1 MNLKLVG
8 IEHQLREAILLC
20 DLGVDGDGTL
30 VAELAAELNVVEGD
44 GVMRGLGPMELLL
57 ASLNVRAMIS
67 PTTRGECLGLTPC
80 L

>member
-1 MNLKLVG
+1 VG
-8 IEHQLREAILLC
+8 IEHQLREAILLR

-44 GVMRGLGPMELLL
+44 GIVRRFGPMKLLL
-57 ASLNVRAMIS
+57 ASLNVRAMVL
-67 PTTRGECLGLTPC
+67 PTTRGECLGLTPY